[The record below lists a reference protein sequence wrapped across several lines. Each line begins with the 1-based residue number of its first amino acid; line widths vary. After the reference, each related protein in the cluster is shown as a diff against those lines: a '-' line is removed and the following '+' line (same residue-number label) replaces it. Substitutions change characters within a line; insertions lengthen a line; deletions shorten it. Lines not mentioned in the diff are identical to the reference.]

1 MTAPIC
7 SIDFETRSQVDLPK
21 VGVYKYVEHPTT
33 DVWCMAWAFDFGPIS
48 LWRRGQTLPK
58 ELQEHA
64 RAGGM
69 FRAWNAAFERIVWN
83 GILTYRQG
91 WPPLPVEQTWC
102 TQAQA
107 LTQGL
112 PAALDKAAEALGINM
127 RKDMDGR
134 KLMLKMCR
142 PRLVNVDGSVIWW
155 DDETMQLRLGDYCMQ
170 DIATERAIGSR
181 LRPMPDEE
189 RAIYLID
196 QKINERGMLLDHDL
210 VHAALTVVGKAAAR
224 LDHDV
229 RELTKGMVA
238 NTRKRNDLLKWLALH
253 ADLDDDLDSI
263 DKYTLVRL
271 LKRDDLTDAVRAVLT
286 IRQEASKSSTAK
298 LAVMQRASN
307 RDGRIRGVLRYYGAR
322 QTGRWAGHLLQPHNF
337 PRGHLLP
344 ADLEATVEDVK
355 AADRTLD
362 LTGIEAL
369 HGPPLDLIASLLR
382 GCVIA
387 ARGKK
392 LLVADWNA
400 IEARIL
406 AWLAS
411 AKIVLHLFRTG
422 SDPYKVM
429 ASHVYHKAVADID
442 DGERFLGK
450 TLVLSCGY
458 QCGWR
463 NLQNRIAKEGV
474 VIDDYDAQL
483 AIETYRATNPEI
495 TELWRAMDEAAKN
508 AIENPGTVYQHRSGL
523 RFGVKGSVLYM
534 KLPSGRFLAY
544 LHPKI
549 ETVVVEGDDG
559 PYEREQITFTGV
571 NPITYQWCRMY
582 TYGGKLTE
590 NATQALARDVL
601 AAGILRVEAAG
612 YPVVLH
618 VHDEIVSEV
627 GDGDLIMGD
636 KSLTEFIALLNV
648 TPEWIGDCPLKVAGW
663 SGPRYRK

>member
-210 VHAALTVVGKAAAR
+210 VHAALTVVGKA
-224 LDHDV
+224 
-229 RELTKGMVA
+229 
-238 NTRKRNDLLKWLALH
+238 
-253 ADLDDDLDSI
+253 
-263 DKYTLVRL
+263 
-271 LKRDDLTDAVRAVLT
+271 
-286 IRQEASKSSTAK
+286 TAK

-618 VHDEIVSEV
+618 VHDEIVAEV
-627 GDGDLIMGD
+627 GEGDLVID
-636 KSLTEFIALLNV
+636 KSLSEFIALLNV

-663 SGPRYRK
+663 QGGRYRK